1 MVRWSVLSKM
11 VLMAWCGCLL
21 APGGHSAAAAEVP
34 AVLISIPGET
44 QPLRV
49 TDPEQIARLRDAGL
63 STVAAAVNDE
73 LRDVARALRALD
85 QSYAIRGFQGCGA
98 ATAGSVFIDWHARG
112 MTAPHGLRV
121 VPPEPIVL
129 GVPKWG
135 HGWTV
140 DPCEACAN
148 HRCGCRRNVAPPV
161 DPDCDCV
168 RTPAASPT
176 PLPPIPMP

>member
-1 MVRWSVLSKM
+1 MNLRWSLLM
-11 VLMAWCGCLL
+11 VLIGTGLGNGDKAV
-21 APGGHSAAAAEVP
+21 ATEVP
-34 AVLISIPGET
+34 VVLVSIPGET

-49 TDPEQIARLRDAGL
+49 TDPEQIARLQAAGL
-63 STVAAAVNDE
+63 TTIAQAVDNE

-121 VPPEPIVL
+121 IPPEPIVL

-135 HGWTV
+135 YGAYVEGCH
-140 DPCEACAN
+140 PCGQS
-148 HRCGCRRNVAPPV
+148 RCGCQSHVARPV
-161 DPDCDCV
+161 DPDCDCQ
-168 RTPAASPT
+168 RTQPASPT
-176 PLPPIPMP
+176 LLPPIPMP